1 MTDNVQEIHR
11 HQLLGV
17 LFGSEVP
24 QALEGQL
31 LRTSD
36 VAMLFQVSER
46 TVSEWA
52 KRGQIPSVRTP
63 GGHRRYPAEGI
74 RALLQSTA
82 TRRTTATPSHSGPG
96 VGHGSQP
103 APAGQRLR
111 RPTAR
116 RPIRPAPGTPSGPGR
131 PAPQSP
137 LRHGAAPVGAG
148 PPLTGPTPTYPVRVR
163 PSPSTPPTPG
173 PPRPAPPPATR
184 PAGRGPRPPTGR

>member
-1 MTDNVQEIHR
+1 MAENVQEIRR

-17 LFGSEVP
+17 LFGAEVP

-74 RALLQSTA
+74 RALLQSTHDPAEPTGDADA
-82 TRRTTATPSHSGPG
+82 TR
-96 VGHGSQP
+96 
-103 APAGQRLR
+103 APASVTDLNQR
-111 RPTAR
+111 RPAS
-116 RPIRPAPGTPSGPGR
+116 A
-131 PAPQSP
+131 
-137 LRHGAAPVGAG
+137 
-148 PPLTGPTPTYPVRVR
+148 
-163 PSPSTPPTPG
+163 
-173 PPRPAPPPATR
+173 
-184 PAGRGPRPPTGR
+184 